1 MLAISR
7 AWAHLLA
14 VYYNGYIKYSHIN
27 KHGMWEF
34 LIIEPETNTILYE
47 SSGIK
52 NKS

>member
-34 LIIEPETNTILYE
+34 YIIDENHNTLYQ
-47 SSGIK
+47 SKGIK
-52 NKS
+52 Q